1 MLRRAAMASSSSS
14 SSSSSP
20 PAPAPSS
27 PVALSL
33 PRPDDWHL
41 HLRDGAPM
49 AAVVAQLP
57 RTMARA
63 IVMPNLRPPVRTV
76 AEALAY
82 RARIVAALPPGSDF
96 EPLMT
101 LYLTDATSPDEVDR
115 AVASGAVFGVKL
127 YPAGAT
133 TNSDAGVTAI
143 ERVFPVL
150 ERMQALGLPLLVH
163 GEVTRAAVDVFEREA
178 AFVEEVA
185 RPLVAR
191 FPALRVVME
200 HITTR
205 EAVRFVEEASD
216 RVAATV
222 TAQHLMYNRNAIFE
236 GGLRPHRY
244 CLPVLKHEQDRQALL
259 DAVVRRGGAKFFL
272 GTDSAPHARAS
283 KECGCGAA
291 GCFTQHAALELYA
304 AVFEAE
310 GALHHLRA
318 FACENGP
325 RFYGLRA
332 NAERLPRSRVELRRE
347 AWTTPDS
354 FAFGD
359 GAVVVPVGAGEQL
372 GMRAHVVDVAGG
384 EGEAAAT

>member
-1 MLRRAAMASSSSS
+1 MAA
-14 SSSSSP
+14 
-20 PAPAPSS
+20 PAPAAA
-27 PVALSL
+27 VALSL

-41 HLRDGAPM
+41 HVRDGAAM
-49 AAVVAQLP
+49 ASVVAQLP

-63 IVMPNLRPPVRTV
+63 IIMPNLRPPVRTV

-82 RARIVAALPPGSDF
+82 RARILAALPAGSDF

-143 ERVFPVL
+143 ERVYPVL

-163 GEVTRAAVDVFEREA
+163 GEVTRASVDVFEREP

-191 FPALRVVME
+191 FPALKVVME

-205 EAVRFVEEASD
+205 EAVRFVEEAPAT
-216 RVAATV
+216 VAATV
-222 TAQHLMYNRNAIFE
+222 TAQHLMYSRNALFE

-259 DAVVRRGGAKFFL
+259 EAVVRRGGAKFFL
-272 GTDSAPHARAS
+272 GTDSAPHARGS

-332 NAERLPRSRVELRRE
+332 NAERLPLSRVELRRE
-347 AWTTPDS
+347 AWPTPDS
-354 FAFGD
+354 FEFGD
-359 GAVVVPVGAGEQL
+359 ATVVPVGAGEDL
-372 GMRAHVVDVAGG
+372 SMRAYVIDEAKG
-384 EGEAAAT
+384 EGGAAAEEATATA

>member
-1 MLRRAAMASSSSS
+1 MTGGKRIIAFGPSGDTPPVAEQTAIELEAS
-14 SSSSSP
+14 P
-20 PAPAPSS
+20 EQWDEADPLLTEDAPAP
-27 PVALSL
+27 
-33 PRPDDWHL
+33 
-41 HLRDGAPM
+41 LRSEWR
-49 AAVVAQLP
+49 AA
-57 RTMARA
+57 
-63 IVMPNLRPPVRTV
+63 
-76 AEALAY
+76 ALA
-82 RARIVAALPPGSDF
+82 AFAVSAWTGF
-96 EPLMT
+96 
-101 LYLTDATSPDEVDR
+101 YLWAER
-115 AVASGAVFGVKL
+115 AVIA
-127 YPAGAT
+127 
-133 TNSDAGVTAI
+133 AGVTPRDGVTLMGGWI
-143 ERVFPVL
+143 QPVL
-150 ERMQALGLPLLVH
+150 LIGLAWLLAMR
-163 GEVTRAAVDVFEREA
+163 TSR
-178 AFVEEVA
+178 
-185 RPLVAR
+185 
-191 FPALRVVME
+191 
-200 HITTR
+200 R